1 MIFIFYLTSYLFVRK
16 ILVDTQA
23 IFYSNQEAITM
34 GASISDIAQKAN
46 VSATTVS
53 RALNNHGYVNEETK
67 NEIIRIADE
76 LGYRPKQYKK
86 RNGFSSSKLIGVVVP
101 DIKNAYFGEII
112 RGIEEVTFQKGYDLL
127 ICDSAGDPGQEIRC
141 ISSLYA
147 ANVCGLIV
155 AISSDVATYNLEY
168 LQDLNDTKF
177 PVVLVDRNPGLPGLD
192 SVTFDNY
199 GGSKKAVQVFID
211 NGHKDIAILC
221 GPTTAKTGLERL
233 NGYIDA
239 LRSND
244 IPIREEYI
252 LYGDFRSE
260 SGYRLTK
267 KLLSSRK
274 KVTAIFV
281 SNRRMTLG
289 CLRAL
294 KEMELKVPDDI
305 AIISFG
311 KSDFYSVL
319 PVPISHVYQPVPP
332 IGEEC
337 ANILLKKLEMGKKYR
352 KHPRK
357 QSIFSTECILCGS
370 EVYPVNRTK

>member
-1 MIFIFYLTSYLFVRK
+1 MS
-16 ILVDTQA
+16 
-23 IFYSNQEAITM
+23 
-34 GASISDIAQKAN
+34 ASISDIAKKAN

-53 RALNNHGYVNEETK
+53 RALSNQGYVNEETK
-67 NEIIRIADE
+67 AEIIRIADE

-86 RNGFSSSKLIGVVVP
+86 RNGAASSKLIGVIVP

-112 RGIEEVTFQKGYDLL
+112 RGIEEVTFPLGYDLL
-127 ICDSAGDPGQEIRC
+127 ICDSASDPGQEVRC
-141 ISSLYA
+141 ISALDN
-147 ANVCGLIV
+147 ANICGLIV
-155 AISSDVATYNLEY
+155 AIASDAASYNLEY
-168 LQDLNDTKF
+168 LQELNDTKF
-177 PVVLVDRNPGLPGLD
+177 PVVLVDRNPGIPGLD

-199 GGSKKAVQVFID
+199 GGAKKAVQTFID

-233 NGYIDA
+233 NGYLDA
-239 LRSND
+239 LRSNNL
-244 IPIREEYI
+244 PIQEEYI
-252 LYGDFRSE
+252 LYGDFRAE
-260 SGYRLTK
+260 SGYLLTK
-267 KLLSSRK
+267 KLLTSRRR
-274 KVTAIFV
+274 VTAIFL

-294 KEMELKVPDDI
+294 KEMDLKVPEDV
-305 AIISFG
+305 ALISFG

-370 EVYPVNRTK
+370 EVFPINKR